1 MQVGI
6 RKQTAT
12 LPLAAV
18 LTELEPGAVHWLPS
32 MSVVVVVA
40 VSHKPSS
47 KVQESEIGRRTGLF
61 SRFPKKST
69 TARHTVTYT
78 LRWLSE
84 SPFCLRAYIRIH
96 IHIYIFHSRR
106 KACTRTNTGWN
117 RHLVPNTE
125 QNESRSVVGIHVKY

>member
-47 KVQESEIGRRTGLF
+47 KVQESEIGRRTRLF

-69 TARHTVTYT
+69 TARHAVTYT

-96 IHIYIFHSRR
+96 IHIYIYIYI
-106 KACTRTNTGWN
+106 
-117 RHLVPNTE
+117 P
-125 QNESRSVVGIHVKY
+125 